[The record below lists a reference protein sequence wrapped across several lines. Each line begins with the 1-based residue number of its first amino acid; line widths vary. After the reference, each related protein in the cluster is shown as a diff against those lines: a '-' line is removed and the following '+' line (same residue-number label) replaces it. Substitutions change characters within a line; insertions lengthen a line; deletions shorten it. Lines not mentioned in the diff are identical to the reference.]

1 MAIKLNSDG
10 SREIVDITSKVD
22 KSYFTKTWYPVQLL
36 MDKSTAYVFNSRA
49 KYINCALNK
58 LASEKAGCNI
68 YGIVYI
74 IHPDMISARI
84 KEVTV
89 KDVMAFDKDRK
100 CLTQIL
106 GLKGS
111 ENKIPKVK
119 KVMAT
124 VKTPVSVPEP
134 VEEIKPE
141 FKDVEEKRKQVE
153 EKRKQVEE
161 KRKQVEEKQ
170 EQVEEKQ
177 EQPQYSD
184 VLSGVETI
192 RLIRQIQSCPT
203 EALDVLQKYCQFP
216 MAQLDVKMFIAMEKE
231 ERMQQ

>member
-153 EKRKQVEE
+153 EK
-161 KRKQVEEKQ
+161 
-170 EQVEEKQ
+170 Q